1 MSGRIL
7 FVGDI
12 HLGRAPSHIPEALR
26 SQAANLGTSAA
37 WRAVAEYAVT
47 TQLDAVVLAGDVV
60 ESDNAAIEAF
70 GHLETGV
77 RRMAAAG
84 VAVYAVAGNH
94 DVVALPR
101 LATEM
106 PEGFHLLGRGGTW
119 DIVSLHHRRE
129 PFAHLIG
136 WSFPQRAV
144 KGNPLDSGFP
154 PTPSDGLPIFGV
166 LHCDLDASNSS
177 YAPVT
182 RASLERTG
190 LSAWFLGHIHKPDQL
205 AVARPLGYCG
215 SLVGLDPTETG
226 LHAPWLVTLDAEG
239 MRVEQVPLSPL
250 RWETEDLPVGREDV
264 EPTIEGLMIAGVD
277 RVHARVQT
285 TRGDTRVVGCR
296 MRLVGATPQH
306 AALRVACAAA
316 QNSAMQFES
325 DGITYFIDR
334 VEDAA
339 RPALALE
346 SLATARD
353 PAGALARR
361 LLYLERRAPESEVLL
376 RAARAALERTAHTK
390 VWQSLD
396 PPDLSDETL
405 RATLLDAGYEALEAL
420 LAQTASSGSPT
431 A

>member
-26 SQAANLGTSAA
+26 TEAPNLGTSAA
-37 WRAVAEYAVT
+37 WRAVADYAAT
-47 TQLDAVVLAGDVV
+47 AQLDAVVLAGDVV
-60 ESDNAAIEAF
+60 QSENAAIEAF
-70 GHLETGV
+70 GHLEAGV
-77 RRMAAAG
+77 RRMVAAG
-84 VAVYAVAGNH
+84 VEVYAVAGNH

-101 LATEM
+101 LAAEM
-106 PEGFHLLGRGGTW
+106 PQGFHLLGRGGTW
-119 DIVSLHHRRE
+119 EIAPLRHRGE

-144 KGNPLDSGFP
+144 RGNPLDSGFLAAP
-154 PTPSDGLPIFGV
+154 ADGLPTFGV
-166 LHCDLDASNSS
+166 LHCDIDASNSS

-190 LSAWFLGHIHKPDQL
+190 LSGWFLGHIHKPDQL

-250 RWETEDLPVGREDV
+250 RWETEDLPVGREDD
-264 EPTIEGLMIAGVD
+264 EPTIESLIAAGVT
-277 RVHARVQT
+277 RVHARILAA
-285 TRGDTRVVGCR
+285 RGDTRAVGCR
-296 MRLVGATPQH
+296 MRLVGTTPHH
-306 AALRVACAAA
+306 AALRMACAAA
-316 QNSAMQFES
+316 QNSAMQFERE
-325 DGITYFIDR
+325 GITYFIDR

-346 SLATARD
+346 SLAAARD

-361 LLYLERRAPESEVLL
+361 LLDLERRTSESEALL
-376 RAARAALERTAHTK
+376 RAARAALERTAHVK

-396 PPDLSDETL
+396 PADLSDETL

-420 LAQTASSGSPT
+420 LAQTAPSRSPT